1 MNQAL
6 DLQPRTPLP
15 SERGERAP
23 RRAWKD
29 PRVERVLERSV
40 LRHRY
45 SAEVLRACG
54 READARQV
62 ERYASR
68 VRLRLDEPEATRAMW
83 RLHHRVRGASG
94 FSLLQR
100 SLEGAM
106 SLCGADFGN
115 VQLWSSTL
123 GGLRIACQS
132 GFDLDFIRHFSVV
145 DGGTSACGRAA
156 TGGTQT
162 VIADIEEDEAFAP
175 HRDIAVA
182 SGFRA
187 VQSTP
192 LADAD
197 GRVIGVISTHFREPH
212 RPSDLT
218 LDLMDWYGSLV
229 ANAITTMRAAA

>member
-1 MNQAL
+1 MSRAL
-6 DLQPRTPLP
+6 DLQLGTPHPR
-15 SERGERAP
+15 ERAST
-23 RRAWKD
+23 D
-29 PRVERVLERSV
+29 PRVEQLLERSV
-40 LRHRY
+40 LRHRS

-54 READARQV
+54 READAKQV
-62 ERYASR
+62 ERYVSR

-83 RLHHRVRGASG
+83 RLHRDLRGASG
-94 FSLLQR
+94 FSLLRR
-100 SLEGAM
+100 SLQGAM

-123 GGLRIACQS
+123 GALRIACHS
-132 GFDLDFIRHFSVV
+132 GFDPDFLRYFSVV

-162 VIADIEEDEAFAP
+162 VVADIEEDEAFAP

-192 LADAD
+192 LADAE
-197 GRVIGVISTHFREPH
+197 GRILGVISTHFRQPH

-218 LDLMDWYGSLV
+218 LGLMGWYGELV
-229 ANAITTMRAAA
+229 ARAIAATQTVPT